1 MNKSTIALRVLLV
14 WIALVL
20 VQIGSGMIVQERS
33 SAGNNAL
40 PWFLLSN
47 LIVAVVLCF
56 LAFRSGWRGV
66 RLALALSAIP
76 LVINLANDI
85 DGIVFL
91 TSSGI
96 EWKKEILRLFLASAL
111 SVPFWMLIFAGRAER
126 PKFNYCPFK
135 SKPPME
141 RLWRFV
147 VSDIAYY
154 VFYLAAGT
162 TVWFTSSQLRDF
174 YATQTIPPAGKLLAL
189 QLFVRGP
196 LYVGVC
202 LLMARMTGL
211 PGKLSAAALGMAFAA
226 LNGVALLVPNQVFP
240 DAVRWA
246 HFYEVVSSSF
256 LFGLFVAWMWRE
268 KRTGAS
274 RIMKQAA

>member
-1 MNKSTIALRVLLV
+1 MNKSMIALRVLLV
-14 WIALVL
+14 WIVLVL
-20 VQIGSGMIVQERS
+20 VQIASGMIVQERS
-33 SAGNNAL
+33 SAGDNAM

-47 LIVAVVLCF
+47 LLVAAVLCF
-56 LAFRSGWRGV
+56 LAIRSDWRGV

-76 LVINLANDI
+76 LLVNLANDI

-96 EWKKEILRLFLASAL
+96 EWKKEIARLFLASAL
-111 SVPFWMLIFAGRAER
+111 AVPFWMLIFAGRAER
-126 PKFNYCPFK
+126 PKANYCPLK
-135 SKPPME
+135 SRSPLE
-141 RLWRFV
+141 RLWRFALC
-147 VSDIAYY
+147 DIAYY
-154 VFYLAAGT
+154 VFYLLAGT
-162 TVWFTSSQLRDF
+162 TVWFASSQLRNF

-196 LYVGVC
+196 IYVGVC

-211 PGKLSAAALGMAFAA
+211 FGKLSAAALGVAFAA
-226 LNGVALLVPNQVFP
+226 LNGVALLVPNLVFP

-246 HFYEVVSSSF
+246 HFYEVASSSF

-268 KRTGAS
+268 KRTGAR